1 MQHLQRRGHTDIMTR
16 AKARSSHTKS
26 SEQGGDCVRV
36 RPPRAVAGGGGG
48 AAVPGAV
55 GSIEGG
61 GNVARE
67 RVLDVREV
75 DAQHLG

>member
-1 MQHLQRRGHTDIMTR
+1 M
-16 AKARSSHTKS
+16 
-26 SEQGGDCVRV
+26 
-36 RPPRAVAGGGGG
+36 RPPRAVAAAVGG
-48 AAVPGAV
+48 AVVPGAV
-55 GSIEGG
+55 GAIEGG

>member
-1 MQHLQRRGHTDIMTR
+1 
-16 AKARSSHTKS
+16 
-26 SEQGGDCVRV
+26 V

-55 GSIEGG
+55 GSIKGG